1 MHDQITRLA
10 RSIPISATS
19 EILSD
24 KSLGILIPADTI
36 FTPNLFYQIHGLLL
50 DPNLLHVFYCYQNET
65 TQTGSYY
72 LQFDVEKDRTC
83 VSHFVP
89 AEELDISAPD
99 QTNWPAL
106 MIPIFALNGSFYAFA
121 KTQAEVGDLTVM
133 QLLIHALEGGFNIE
147 AHHLAPSDFLCIDL
161 NTPAD
166 FQHIQE
172 LLKTNAVFMDEV
184 N

>member
-1 MHDQITRLA
+1 M
-10 RSIPISATS
+10 
-19 EILSD
+19 LS
-24 KSLGILIPADTI
+24 KTKLPKLGLLFTI
-36 FTPNLFYQIHGLLL
+36 RCGRRPNLCLSL
-50 DPNLLHVFYCYQNET
+50 
-65 TQTGSYY
+65 
-72 LQFDVEKDRTC
+72 R
-83 VSHFVP
+83 P

-121 KTQAEVGDLTVM
+121 KTQAEVGDFTVM

-161 NTPAD
+161 DTPAD